1 MEMMEALAEQGSSH
15 HAEHED
21 SMMFHQ
27 GAQVLQSF
35 CADLKIRTDSAAFSF
50 FGGNG
55 FPSPLRTFG
64 SKS

>member
-35 CADLKIRTDSAAFSF
+35 CAQCTI
-50 FGGNG
+50 
-55 FPSPLRTFG
+55 
-64 SKS
+64 